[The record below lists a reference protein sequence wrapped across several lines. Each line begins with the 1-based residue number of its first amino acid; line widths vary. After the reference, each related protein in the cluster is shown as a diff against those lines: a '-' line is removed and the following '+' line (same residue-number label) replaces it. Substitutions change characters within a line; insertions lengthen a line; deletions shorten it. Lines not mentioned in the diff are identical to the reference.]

1 MSDKHTLRV
10 FDQDLKALRDE
21 VINLAARVE
30 EELEGAL
37 TALVS
42 GDEFTAQAVIDSDRE
57 ADALQDRIN
66 QHAACTLARQQ
77 ALADDLRAILS
88 AAHIALHLERI
99 GDYAKNTAK
108 RTRRLTQ
115 PVDDELAAQYHWMV
129 SRIQS
134 MLHCVIEAYARH
146 DAGAANI
153 AWTDDAELD
162 AVYSRLFLN
171 LLDKMRD
178 DHTRIEDC
186 TQLLFIAKGLER
198 AGDHVT
204 DIAEEVYL
212 MVTGKPLRGP
222 RPKVDEQNEP
232 VGGALPRP

>member
-1 MSDKHTLRV
+1 MGDKHTLRI
-10 FDQDLKALRDE
+10 FDQDLEALRDE
-21 VINLAARVE
+21 VVNLSRRVE

-37 TALVS
+37 AALID
-42 GDEFTAQAVIDSDRE
+42 GDYSAAQAVIDGDRQT
-57 ADALQDRIN
+57 DALQDKIN
-66 QHAACTLARQQ
+66 QQTTFTLARQQ
-77 ALADDLRAILS
+77 ALAGDLRAILS
-88 AAHIALHLERI
+88 AARIAPHLERI

-108 RTRRLTQ
+108 RTRRLKQ
-115 PVDDELAAQYHWMV
+115 PIDAELAAQYRWMV

-134 MLHCVIEAYARH
+134 MLRRVMDAYARY
-146 DAGAANI
+146 DADAANV

-162 AVYSRLFLN
+162 AIYSRLFLY

-178 DHTRIEDC
+178 NRTLVDDC

-212 MVTGKPLRGP
+212 MVTGEPLRGP
-222 RPKVDEQNEP
+222 RPKVDELGQQ
-232 VGGALPRP
+232 G

>member
-10 FDQDLKALRDE
+10 FDQDLKALSDE
-21 VINLAARVE
+21 VINLATRVE

-37 TALVS
+37 TALIT
-42 GDEFTAQAVIDSDRE
+42 GDYGAAQAVIDGDRQ

-66 QHAACTLARQQ
+66 RHTAFTLARQQ

-88 AAHIALHLERI
+88 AARIAPHLERI

-115 PVDDELAAQYHWMV
+115 PIDAELVAQYRWMV
-129 SRIQS
+129 TRIQS
-134 MLHCVIEAYARH
+134 MLHRVIDAYARH
-146 DAGAANI
+146 DAQAANV

-171 LLDKMRD
+171 LLDKMRND
-178 DHTRIEDC
+178 RAVIEDC

-212 MVTGKPLRGP
+212 MVTGTVLQGP
-222 RPKVDEQNEP
+222 RPKVDEA
-232 VGGALPRP
+232 G